1 MSQLQP
7 SRGSSATAAPAPK
20 TPPKPRG
27 SVFNPRSLTAPIAA
41 VVMAGLLFTYAVT
54 SIRAAKR
61 NAKLHREADGGQ
73 VDMRKESLRQHGLAD
88 RVPGTTTYEL
98 FRDAKQGVSTE
109 RKYMSE
115 GKARPLGTGQLEEVG
130 KPRTEIE
137 AGLEGMRGPGALDKY
152 RK

>member
-7 SRGSSATAAPAPK
+7 SRGSSAPALK
-20 TPPKPRG
+20 TTTKPRG

-41 VVMAGLLFTYAVT
+41 AVMAGLLFTYTIT

-73 VDMRKESLRQHGLAD
+73 VDMRKESLRQHGLGD
-88 RVPGTTTYEL
+88 KVPGTTTYEL
-98 FRDAKQGVSTE
+98 FRDSRKDVSGVSAE
-109 RKYMSE
+109 SKYMSE
-115 GKARPLGTGQLEEVG
+115 GKARRLGSVQPEEVG

-137 AGLEGMRGPGALDKY
+137 AGLEGMRGPAALGKY

>member
-1 MSQLQP
+1 M
-7 SRGSSATAAPAPK
+7 RGAL
-20 TPPKPRG
+20 
-27 SVFNPRSLTAPIAA
+27 NPRSLTAPIAA
-41 VVMAGLLFTYAVT
+41 FVMAGLLFTYAFT

-61 NAKLHREADGGQ
+61 NARLHRLADGGQ

-88 RVPGTTTYEL
+88 KVPGTTTYEL
-98 FRDAKQGVSTE
+98 FRDA
-109 RKYMSE
+109 RKDTGAEGKHMSE
-115 GKARPLGTGQLEEVG
+115 GRARPLGTPQVEEAG